1 MRLSKLIIPVVGFV
15 AIGVIVAMT
24 SQKEQRIEEE
34 KKAQIAK
41 SEREKQQKI
50 TQCQSEFSNIQLTCQ
65 SSSNIDEIRNAIE
78 GFSDRCTPYLGE
90 KISQLI
96 SFCSQKIKEHQAQ
109 QQNQVRLQHINQC
122 NKEFSNIQLICQSS
136 NSIDE
141 IRNAVEGFADRCA
154 PYLGGKVSYLTSL
167 CGQRVREIENKEREE
182 EKQAQERE
190 KQNRCIKE
198 YSTLEKEFQD
208 TTRIANQITSWGKW
222 KSKIAEIKAQA
233 LQLKEE
239 GCDRYTG
246 GSVSRLIAKCDDK
259 LN

>member
-50 TQCQSEFSNIQLTCQ
+50 TQCQS
-65 SSSNIDEIRNAIE
+65 
-78 GFSDRCTPYLGE
+78 
-90 KISQLI
+90 
-96 SFCSQKIKEHQAQ
+96 
-109 QQNQVRLQHINQC
+109 
-122 NKEFSNIQLICQSS
+122 EFSNIQLICQSS

-190 KQNRCIKE
+190 KRNRCIKE

-208 TTRIANQITSWGKW
+208 VTSGLINKVVNAVSN
-222 KSKIAEIKAQA
+222 KDEKKVVEIKTQA
-233 LQLKEE
+233 LQLKKE
-239 GCDRYTG
+239 GCDRYTDG
-246 GSVSRLIAKCDDK
+246 AVSRLIAKCNDK
-259 LN
+259 LK